1 MSIRTRWPWMT
12 LLLLLAAVLNPLGLD
27 MIHAAFFSGEALSR
41 NIWQPIALIAF
52 AMLLIIIALEWFI
65 RLRALRLAS
74 TLSHTGEGNKR
85 SSE

>member
-41 NIWQPIALIAF
+41 NIWQPIALIAL
-52 AMLLIIIALEWFI
+52 AMLLILIGLEWFI

-74 TLSHTGEGNKR
+74 ILSQKGEGSKR
-85 SSE
+85 TSE